1 VTAGTRIPAAD
12 IAALVRDGVSTDL
25 ITEFY
30 PGVSAAAAAEAD
42 DFARYFDSFVPARD
56 AA

>member
-1 VTAGTRIPAAD
+1 MTAGTRIPAAD